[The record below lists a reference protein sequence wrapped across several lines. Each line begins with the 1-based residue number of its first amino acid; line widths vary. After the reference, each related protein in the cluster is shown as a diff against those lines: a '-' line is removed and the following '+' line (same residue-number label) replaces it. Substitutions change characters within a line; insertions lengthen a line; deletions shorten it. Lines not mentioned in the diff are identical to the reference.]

1 MGICISAWYKPP
13 TAFDLQI
20 VRRGIG
26 PKALKRGTLTMT
38 EINKTFSEM
47 VDHYFFQ
54 LAEEEY
60 IDRDALT
67 AEQQLALTEA
77 ERQYDARLDPP
88 HIEPVPHTEENV
100 LGVYWDG
107 EKQVCYW
114 ADNVPVHVKKQFDK
128 MLASPPVSMT
138 RGPRKIP

>member
-1 MGICISAWYKPP
+1 
-13 TAFDLQI
+13 
-20 VRRGIG
+20 
-26 PKALKRGTLTMT
+26 MT

-60 IDRDALT
+60 IDRDTLT

-77 ERQYDARLDPP
+77 ERQYDARLDNWNRDPDP
-88 HIEPVPHTEENV
+88 EPVPHTEENV
-100 LGVYWDG
+100 LGFYKDG
-107 EKQVCYW
+107 GEW
-114 ADNVPVHVKKQFDK
+114 LPFWSDNEPVWVKAWSDR
-128 MLASPPVSMT
+128 MLSLPPVSMT

>member
-1 MGICISAWYKPP
+1 MGPV
-13 TAFDLQI
+13 FELQL
-20 VRRGIG
+20 VHRGIG
-26 PKALKRGTLTMT
+26 PKALKRGTINMT
-38 EINKTFSEM
+38 YSEM

-54 LAEEEY
+54 LAEEEH

-67 AEQQLALTEA
+67 AEQQLALAEA
-77 ERQYDARLDPP
+77 ERQYDARLDWP
-88 HIEPVPHTEENV
+88 HAEPVPHTEENV

-114 ADNVPVHVKKQFDK
+114 ADNVPVHIKKQFDK

-138 RGPRKIP
+138 HRQRGEPQHD

>member
-1 MGICISAWYKPP
+1 MALGKSRPLVYKRP
-13 TAFDLQI
+13 TAFDLQL

-26 PKALKRGTLTMT
+26 PKALKRGTLNMT
-38 EINKTFSEM
+38 YSEM

-54 LAEEEY
+54 LAEEED

-77 ERQYDARLDPP
+77 ERQYDARLDNWNRDPDP
-88 HIEPVPHTEENV
+88 EPVPHTEENV

-128 MLASPPVSMT
+128 MLASPPVSIT
-138 RGPRKIP
+138 RRPR

>member
-1 MGICISAWYKPP
+1 
-13 TAFDLQI
+13 
-20 VRRGIG
+20 
-26 PKALKRGTLTMT
+26 MT
-38 EINKTFSEM
+38 YSEM

-54 LAEEEY
+54 LAEEED

-77 ERQYDARLDPP
+77 ERQYDARLDNWNRDPDP
-88 HIEPVPHTEENV
+88 EPVPHTEENV

-128 MLASPPVSMT
+128 MLASPPVSIT
-138 RGPRKIP
+138 RRPR

>member
-1 MGICISAWYKPP
+1 VYKKP
-13 TAFDLQI
+13 TAFELQL

-26 PKALKRGTLTMT
+26 PKALKRGTLNMT
-38 EINKTFSEM
+38 YNEM

-60 IDRDALT
+60 VDRGALT

-77 ERQYDARLDPP
+77 ERQYDARLDNWNRDPDP
-88 HIEPVPHTEENV
+88 EPVPHTEENV

-128 MLASPPVSMT
+128 MLASPPVSMM
-138 RGPRKIP
+138 RRSR

>member
-1 MGICISAWYKPP
+1 MYKKP
-13 TAFDLQI
+13 TAFDLQL

-26 PKALKRGTLTMT
+26 PKALKRGTLNMT
-38 EINKTFSEM
+38 YSEM

-88 HIEPVPHTEENV
+88 HVEPVPHTEENV
-100 LGVYWDG
+100 LGFYKDG
-107 EKQVCYW
+107 GEWVPFW
-114 ADNVPVHVKKQFDK
+114 ADNEPAWVKAWSDR
-128 MLASPPVSMT
+128 MLDLPPVSMT
-138 RGPRKIP
+138 HCQRGEPQHD

>member
-1 MGICISAWYKPP
+1 
-13 TAFDLQI
+13 
-20 VRRGIG
+20 
-26 PKALKRGTLTMT
+26 MT

-54 LAEEEY
+54 LAEEEH

-67 AEQQLALTEA
+67 AEQQLALAEA

-88 HIEPVPHTEENV
+88 HAEPVPHTEENV
-100 LGVYWDG
+100 MGFYKDG
-107 EKQVCYW
+107 GEWLPFW
-114 ADNVPVHVKKQFDK
+114 ADNEPVHVKKHFDR

-138 RGPRKIP
+138 HRQRGEPQHD